1 MSTSIRPE
9 RIAELMKI
17 EEQRFLDLHKASTAA
32 FHKSSQVMHEG
43 VPMSWM
49 A

>member
-1 MSTSIRPE
+1 MSTVIRPE

-32 FHKSSQVMHEG
+32 FNQYSKVMHEG
-43 VPMSWM
+43 VPM
-49 A
+49 